1 MQKYNIDLK
10 EINIFKKKGYLH
22 IKNFFSEIYLNKIS
36 NEIKKNKKIYKSVR
50 IINAHRTVSIV
61 KKLFKNKQIIFTV
74 KKLLKTSAVTGLQ
87 SELFINPPYK
97 SKGHP
102 PHQDDF
108 FLKTG
113 KGNSLNFWIPLV
125 NTNKKNGAL
134 IFYENSH
141 KEGIKKKLNNILLNS
156 KSANQALLKKYKS
169 KTINCRLGDVIIISN
184 SIFHKS
190 NNNMSKKKRPAIA
203 YGYMKKGSNYVRG
216 KTAKRIPIKVD

>member
-1 MQKYNIDLK
+1 M
-10 EINIFKKKGYLH
+10 
-22 IKNFFSEIYLNKIS
+22 
-36 NEIKKNKKIYKSVR
+36 
-50 IINAHRTVSIV
+50 
-61 KKLFKNKQIIFTV
+61 
-74 KKLLKTSAVTGLQ
+74 Q
-87 SELFINPPYK
+87 SELFINPPHK
-97 SKGHP
+97 SKRHP

-141 KEGIKKKLNNILLNS
+141 KERIKKKLNNILLNS
-156 KSANQALLKKYKS
+156 KSANQTLLKKYKS

-190 NNNMSKKKRPAIA
+190 NNNMSKKRD
-203 YGYMKKGSNYVRG
+203 SQ
-216 KTAKRIPIKVD
+216 